1 MSNTKLL
8 FLCAA
13 ASITAAGCG
22 DDEGGYEPTGTG
34 PAANVL
40 CTSSSM
46 NAFDTYGADA
56 FVAVNKKIFELV
68 TAELMANGETN
79 VGASFGGVADFATF
93 EGRLAAFLVFVYG
106 GPDSIT
112 YADGKMYQGRGQD
125 MTAAHTGMGIT
136 SEQYDYFIG
145 NVVVPALT
153 MSGVPMDDVSSCFA
167 PPVTDAAFKASIV
180 GK

>member
-22 DDEGGYEPTGTG
+22 DDDGGYEPTGTG
-34 PAANVL
+34 PAAKL
-40 CTSSSM
+40 FCTSSSM

-68 TAELMANGETN
+68 TAELTANGETN
-79 VGASFGGVADFATF
+79 LGGSFGGVADFAVF
-93 EGRLAAFLVFVYG
+93 EGNLAAFLVYVYG
-106 GPDSIT
+106 GPESIT
-112 YADGKMYQGRGQD
+112 YADGKMYTGPQD
-125 MTAAHTGMGIT
+125 MAQAHAGLAIT
-136 SEQYDYFIG
+136 SDQYDWFVTNI
-145 NVVVPALT
+145 VVPALT
-153 MSGVPMDDVSSCFA
+153 MSGVPSDDVNSCFA
-167 PPVTDAAFKASIV
+167 PPVVDAAFKASIV